1 MRFLFIVLIT
11 ASCGNQMSMSTS
23 QVDEKDENSA
33 NLTGNRVM
41 IGNKSTT
48 DKFNQNQR
56 GVLDILLVIDGSGSM
71 NDEQNK
77 LKSNL
82 LDLLT
87 HISDSDWQIAVTST
101 GQTSCLSDR
110 ITKETPDFEQKYSE
124 LVNVGTSVNG
134 EYHFLKAMDGLKGRC
149 DGGNVSWLRKG
160 SSIAVIIV
168 TDENNECH
176 GYEESGALPVTALCK
191 SSDLKALLAEM
202 RPKGNAQVYGLLP
215 SMDEWKQNINKD
227 PGVVD
232 IFKVHGSITDSSYD
246 ATLRDISKHVFATL
260 EDVFVLSHIPAGNV
274 SVKVNDNVVDGS
286 LYTIEADSN
295 LIRFD
300 KGYVPTSGS
309 DVEVSYSYFHKVA
322 EADDNP

>member
-309 DVEVSYSYFHKVA
+309 DVEVFYSSFHKVA

>member
-309 DVEVSYSYFHKVA
+309 DVEVSYSSFHKVA